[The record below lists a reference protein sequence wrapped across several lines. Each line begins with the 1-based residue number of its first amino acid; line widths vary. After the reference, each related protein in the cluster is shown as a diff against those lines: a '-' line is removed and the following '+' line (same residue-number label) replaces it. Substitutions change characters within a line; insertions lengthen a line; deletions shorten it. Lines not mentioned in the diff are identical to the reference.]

1 MSQVKYE
8 VGSKLV
14 PEDSSL
20 KSVLNKFSVPILF
33 IGICLIGWY
42 FAKIPPLFLLNQLI
56 TRMARNSVLVIS
68 LIIPVMAGMGLN
80 FGIVLGAM
88 AAQAAVIAITNMG
101 IKGITGLLVAMV
113 LSTPI
118 AIVLGLLVGLVM
130 NKAKGREMITSMILG
145 FFANGVYQLIF
156 LMFVGSII
164 PIKNDEILLSGGVG
178 LRNSIDLK
186 GIKYAID
193 NVAKIKIMGLNIPL
207 STILVVALFC
217 FIIRFIINTK
227 LGQDFRSIG
236 QNMHIAETSG
246 IDVDRTRVIAVIL
259 STVLAAWGQI
269 IFLQN
274 IGTLNTFGSHQQVGL
289 FAVASLLIGGAS
301 VTKATIGQALLG
313 TFLFH
318 TLFIISPM
326 AGQNMLGSPQMGE
339 YFRVFVAYG
348 IIGLSLAMHS
358 WQKKNGS

>member
-1 MSQVKYE
+1 
-8 VGSKLV
+8 
-14 PEDSSL
+14 
-20 KSVLNKFSVPILF
+20 
-33 IGICLIGWY
+33 
-42 FAKIPPLFLLNQLI
+42 
-56 TRMARNSVLVIS
+56 
-68 LIIPVMAGMGLN
+68 
-80 FGIVLGAM
+80 
-88 AAQAAVIAITNMG
+88 
-101 IKGITGLLVAMV
+101 
-113 LSTPI
+113 
-118 AIVLGLLVGLVM
+118 M
-130 NKAKGREMITSMILG
+130 NRAKGREMITSMILG
-145 FFANGVYQLIF
+145 FFANGIYQLIF
-156 LMFVGSII
+156 LMLVGGVI
-164 PIKNDEILLSGGVG
+164 PIKNKEILLSGGIG

-193 NVAKIKIMGLNIPL
+193 NIAKVEFAGVNIPI
-207 STILVVALFC
+207 STLLLVALFC
-217 FIIRFIINTK
+217 VVIRFITNTK

-246 IDVDRTRVIAVIL
+246 IDVDKTRILAVIF

-358 WQKKNGS
+358 WQKKNAS